1 MSRRGGPAPALL
13 TRAAARPAGA
23 QVTEATDSGLTVVHV
38 RIVAA
43 DPEAV

>member
-23 QVTEATDSGLTVVHV
+23 QVTDSGLTVVHA